1 MAHNKKNTF
10 YLILIST
17 LLLTS
22 CGFKKLE
29 KLNGNYNAQEV
40 SIKGDR
46 RVGYI
51 LKNEIML
58 NSSSKSKNLIIIS
71 ISTDKKKLTKEK
83 NIKNKTT
90 KYEVKLSTNIKF
102 TSTQSTKEIGK
113 SFIRSFYYDVEK
125 DHSLS
130 LANEKN
136 ELDDLTSLLAED
148 IINYLNSYFN

>member
-83 NIKNKTT
+83 NIKNC
-90 KYEVKLSTNIKF
+90 SW
-102 TSTQSTKEIGK
+102 
-113 SFIRSFYYDVEK
+113 
-125 DHSLS
+125 
-130 LANEKN
+130 AKN
-136 ELDDLTSLLAED
+136 RT
-148 IINYLNSYFN
+148 